1 MISGP
6 AANLPRYHEIV
17 VRIAPFCAASAP
29 PARVVD
35 GRVHRRYHAWIY
47 TKLSLAALGL
57 GEPGAADL
65 GGAPPPA
72 AEAGGLPLVGHEEL
86 SVHWL
91 SYAEYLSSF
100 YGGEEAL
107 RELRRRISVS
117 ISRGLREIVRL
128 RPRAPQRLRIWWST
142 ETPELED
149 LPWEI
154 LFLGARR
161 PPNLSLVR
169 GGPGRIVPPMP
180 LQQGQPLRVAVV
192 DPTGGAPAA
201 LAEALADV
209 GPGIEAV
216 WIEEDDARK
225 ALSAAVRAGVELV
238 HVVADGV
245 EPLGLEGLL
254 EFSGDEEDTLSPLEL
269 AAMLRGS
276 SVTILSLT
284 PPEIPRVGHAGMPS
298 VFHAFARFCHESGD
312 GPTIAAQLGPMHPGV
327 SREFWRAFY
336 QQLATAL
343 DVEEAMMS
351 ASQRPLTAPVVLFLR
366 HRFGR
371 QFTRQGDETRRS
383 PAWPTLGSGPT
394 PDVPLTPAQVTAD
407 LSCSRE
413 LLDAAKTLE
422 ARYASLGLEF
432 PGKRLI
438 ERESRR
444 QAWLDE
450 AIEQSLSTDMSLSE
464 DT

>member
-1 MISGP
+1 MIPGP
-6 AANLPRYHEIV
+6 AAQPPRYHEIL
-17 VRIAPFCAASAP
+17 VRIAPICLAGQL
-29 PARVVD
+29 PARAVD
-35 GRVHRRYHAWIY
+35 GRVCRRYHAWIY
-47 TKLSLAALGL
+47 TKLALASLGL

-65 GGAPPPA
+65 GGVPPPPP
-72 AEAGGLPLVGHEEL
+72 EVGGLPLVGHEEL

-107 RELRRRISVS
+107 LELRRRVSGS

-142 ETPELED
+142 EAPELED

-161 PPNLSLVR
+161 PPGLSLVR
-169 GGPGRIVPPMP
+169 GGPGRIVPPLP
-180 LQQGQPLRVAVV
+180 IQQDQPLRVAVV

-201 LAEALADV
+201 IAEALEDL
-209 GPGIEAV
+209 GPGVEAV
-216 WIEEDDARK
+216 WIEEDDARR
-225 ALSAAVRAGVELV
+225 ALTAAIRAGVEVL

-245 EPLGLEGLL
+245 VPLGLEGLL
-254 EFSGDEEDTLSPLEL
+254 DFSGEEEDTLSPLEL

-276 SVTILSLT
+276 SVTILALT
-284 PPEIPRVGHAGMPS
+284 PPEIPRVGHGGMPS
-298 VFHAFARFCHESGD
+298 VFHAFARFCHDSGD

-336 QQLATAL
+336 RQLAAAL
-343 DVEEAMMS
+343 DVEDAMMS
-351 ASQRPLTAPVVLFLR
+351 ASQRPLATPVVLFLR

-371 QFTRQGDETRRS
+371 QFTRQGDVTRRS
-383 PAWPTLGSGPT
+383 PAWPTFGSGPM
-394 PDVPLTPAQVTAD
+394 PEVPLTPAQVTAD
-407 LSCSRE
+407 LSCSRD
-413 LLDAAKTLE
+413 LLDAARTLE

-438 ERESRR
+438 QREIQR
-444 QAWLDE
+444 QAGLDE
-450 AIEQSLSTDMSLSE
+450 ALDESLSSERSLSE